1 MLGLLFSDPRT
12 FVLVI
17 FALIVSI
24 TIHEFA
30 HAFVADKL
38 GDPTARALGRVTLD
52 PRAHLDPLGTILLIV
67 AGFGW
72 GRPVPFDPSYLKNPK
87 KDSAL
92 IALAG
97 PVSNFL
103 LAILLTFLFK
113 TFYNI
118 LPVWVFGFV
127 SLAVLYNLVL
137 GIFNLIP
144 IYPLDGYRI
153 VAGFLKGKLY
163 LQWVDLSRYGI
174 YILLALILTGGTQ
187 FILGP
192 LLGIATKML
201 GLNIF

>member
-17 FALIVSI
+17 FALIISI

-113 TFYNI
+113 TFYKIKNI
-118 LPVWVFGFV
+118 INVFLLRKLSPHPGSPLK
-127 SLAVLYNLVL
+127 SLQKASSK
-137 GIFNLIP
+137 IFYSPHINYI
-144 IYPLDGYRI
+144 
-153 VAGFLKGKLY
+153 
-163 LQWVDLSRYGI
+163 
-174 YILLALILTGGTQ
+174 ILLCQ
-187 FILGP
+187 FQRTDRLRRFNV
-192 LLGIATKML
+192 LLNEA
-201 GLNIF
+201 F